1 MSGYTSLGKRGGS
14 GAGGGGG
21 DLNANST
28 GPFGTLL
35 VSDLTPTGQAAF
47 YSGINSTQWITGAV
61 GLSATGTPASVSAT
75 DGVVFCTSGNSLSGS
90 AFINMGRGV
99 KYRAG
104 QGVLGRFTAIFGPG
118 QPDTL
123 QLAGIGNVESGFWFC
138 LSGSNSFGILHRES
152 STREVRKFASFSA
165 LGAVTLTVTL
175 DGKTKSITI
184 NGGTNANQTA
194 HLVAAQDY
202 SQVGSGWTAEAHED
216 DVYFIANVPGP
227 FGGTFSIVNGGSPVA
242 TPSVVNVGALPTQ
255 TFISQSQ
262 WNIDTM
268 DGKGSSRF
276 TLDRTKGNIYGVGYQ
291 YLGFGNPSFSIEDP
305 ETGLLKKCHMIQR
318 ANASTA
324 TVVKNPNM
332 SVGWMAINSGS
343 AASSV
348 TVKGAS
354 AASFVEGQILR
365 NIGIGFSSTAIK
377 GPISSTEVPV
387 LTIRVDKIHNN
398 MCSHGE
404 TAPTHMSLANDSGT
418 SSSGKLLK
426 FFVYKNATLGGPVTW
441 RDVDSR
447 SIVAY
452 DTSATSFSTNSNTLL
467 MKSIIVAA
475 NGSVEVNLAE
485 EGIYL
490 TAGESLTITAQRVSN
505 DIDNAAVSISW
516 YEDQ

>member
-14 GAGGGGG
+14 GGGGGG
-21 DLNANST
+21 DLNANAI
-28 GPFGTLL
+28 GPFGTML

-47 YSGINSTQWITGAV
+47 YSGINSAQWVTGTV
-61 GLSATGTPASVSAT
+61 GLSANGNPASVSAT
-75 DGVVFCTSGNSLSGS
+75 DGVVVCTSGNSLSGS
-90 AFINMGRGV
+90 AQISLARGV

-152 STREVRKFASFSA
+152 SSREVRKFSSFSA
-165 LGAVTLTVTL
+165 LGAITLTVTL

-194 HLVAAQDY
+194 HLVASQDY
-202 SQVGSGWTAEAHED
+202 SQVGSGWYAEAHED

-227 FGGTFSIVNGGSPVA
+227 FNGTFSIVNGGSPVA
-242 TPSVVNVGALPTQ
+242 TPSIAQAGVLPVQ
-255 TFISQSQ
+255 SFISQSQ
-262 WNIDTM
+262 WNLDTM
-268 DGKGSSRF
+268 DGQGSSRF
-276 TLDRTKGNIYGVGYQ
+276 SLDRTKGNIYGIGYQ

-324 TVVKNPNM
+324 TIVKNPNM

-348 TVKGAS
+348 SVKGAS

-365 NIGIGFSSTAIK
+365 NIGVGFSAAAVKAS
-377 GPISSTEVPV
+377 ISSTEIPI

-398 MCSHGE
+398 VYSNGE
-404 TAPTHMSLANDSGT
+404 AAPTHMSLANDSGA

-426 FFVYKNATLGGPVTW
+426 FFIYKNAELGGPVTW
-441 RDVDSR
+441 TDVDSR

-452 DTSATSFSTNSNTLL
+452 DTSATSFTKNSKTLL
-467 MKSIIVAA
+467 MKSVIVAA
-475 NGSVEVNLAE
+475 NASMDLNLAE
-485 EGIYL
+485 DGMYL
-490 TAGESLTITAQRVSN
+490 TSGESLTITAQRVSN